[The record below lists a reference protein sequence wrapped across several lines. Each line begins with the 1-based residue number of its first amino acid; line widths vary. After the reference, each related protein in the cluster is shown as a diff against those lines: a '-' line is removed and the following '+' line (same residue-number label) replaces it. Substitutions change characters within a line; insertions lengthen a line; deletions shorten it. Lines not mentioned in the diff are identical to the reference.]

1 MWITSRQQETKS
13 PNKSENSSL
22 VFNSRIYEVLGKT
35 LGKGTFG
42 KVKLGTHQITKEKA
56 AIKILDKSMIKDA
69 SDLERVNREI
79 SILKKLRHPHVV
91 QLFDVRPSAP
101 F

>member
-1 MWITSRQQETKS
+1 M
-13 PNKSENSSL
+13 
-22 VFNSRIYEVLGKT
+22 VFNSRTYEDLGKT

-91 QLFDVRPSAP
+91 QLFDVSDPYHYDYFIDYRK
-101 F
+101 

>member
-1 MWITSRQQETKS
+1 MIGKS
-13 PNKSENSSL
+13 PYHRVMKDS
-22 VFNSRIYEVLGKT
+22 IGKT

-91 QLFDVRPSAP
+91 QLFDVNPIRL

>member
-1 MWITSRQQETKS
+1 MKDSI
-13 PNKSENSSL
+13 
-22 VFNSRIYEVLGKT
+22 GKT

-91 QLFDVRPSAP
+91 QLFDVNPIRL